1 MLAAMPEQIVNS
13 PNYRWLAD
21 QPCFADGDSALI
33 VSASGILLFD
43 SGNALLARP
52 GIAQIPE
59 LGRLKSGDPGGP
71 AAQSAPAKAWQTR
84 ATGCLAVLYSIA
96 MSGVRQNSDGSMD
109 NNRST
114 PNPRRGIQVPD
125 IYWPAPFKLRRGCN
139 ADTRAV
145 SRSSFRNE
153 RKTDNSPNS
162 GSTAPSDLLGL
173 DRQPKLGPARV
184 QGLERKLAF

>member
-59 LGRLKSGDPGGP
+59 LGRLKKRRSGRPGGAKCTGKSLANQGNRVP
-71 AAQSAPAKAWQTR
+71 SRFLFDRHVRRAAKFGR
-84 ATGCLAVLYSIA
+84 LY
-96 MSGVRQNSDGSMD
+96 G
-109 NNRST
+109 
-114 PNPRRGIQVPD
+114 
-125 IYWPAPFKLRRGCN
+125 
-139 ADTRAV
+139 
-145 SRSSFRNE
+145 
-153 RKTDNSPNS
+153 
-162 GSTAPSDLLGL
+162 
-173 DRQPKLGPARV
+173 
-184 QGLERKLAF
+184 